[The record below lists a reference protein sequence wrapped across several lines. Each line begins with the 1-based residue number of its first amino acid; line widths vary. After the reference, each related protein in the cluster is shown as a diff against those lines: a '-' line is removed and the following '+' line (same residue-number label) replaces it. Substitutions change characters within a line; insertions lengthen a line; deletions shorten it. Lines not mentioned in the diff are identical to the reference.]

1 MKLGVVI
8 LIFIAVGLLLFG
20 AYYQLSGFAI
30 NDGTGLSVS
39 REITKDDGG
48 LTKVKISISSDK
60 NMLAIKE
67 NLPSGSFV
75 SSNNLEGYEVSEF
88 KESDNTWLIADS
100 EKKINGEFSY
110 LVDVSAGEV
119 SGKVVYLEGE
129 DLVENDIAGDS
140 SFCVEGDCSDGEQ
153 KILLPDFSKLPIKII
168 VRKNV
173 NCKVYSKKDLENT
186 NSIVSKANRAVNK
199 DKALLRYRNNAEKE
213 FCSAGKLE
221 GSYDYDLELVNV
233 NKRCNVVAIVKQS
246 EFVCITENINN

>member
-1 MKLGVVI
+1 MKLGVVF
-8 LIFIAVGLLLFG
+8 LIFIIMGLLLFG
-20 AYYQLSGFAI
+20 VYSQFSGFVI
-30 NDGTGLSVS
+30 NEGDDLSVS
-39 REITKDDGG
+39 RDITKDIDSG

-88 KESDNTWLIADS
+88 KESENTWLIADS

-110 LVDVSAGEV
+110 FVGVSDGEV
-119 SGKVVYLEGE
+119 SGEVVYLEG
-129 DLVENDIAGDS
+129 DNLTTSGIVGDS

-153 KILLPDFSKLPIKII
+153 RIILPDSSKLPIKII

-173 NCKVYSKKDLENT
+173 NCRVYSEKDLENT
-186 NSIVSKANRAVNK
+186 NSIVSKAKRAVNK

-213 FCSAGKLE
+213 FCSGGKLE
-221 GSYDYDLELVNV
+221 GNYDYDLELANV
-233 NKRCNVVAIVKQS
+233 NKRCNVVAVVKQS
-246 EFVCITENINN
+246 EFICST